1 MAEIEIKQT
10 NISITP
16 NDFEYS
22 GGAVTAIKGKILGGT
37 GGTIIGNTY
46 YGDEQTITIKQN
58 NIISITDSY
67 TSAYYTK
74 NQTNE
79 NFVPKNSYEPKITEI
94 DSGLAYL
101 SANKQDDLIFG
112 YYNNSISAINGSAI
126 NVNGNFYS
134 ASNPSGFVNS
144 EQVGTQIDEKLQN
157 YYLKTDTSG
166 KDELSAE
173 FAKYTKT
180 EDLHIP
186 TTVAELTDS
195 SDYYTKTETSGKNQ
209 LSAAFD
215 AILKY
220 NVTAAAGIQVT
231 TATDDGVKTFGI
243 SMTAEPVV
251 TDTTLSGYNGIAAAL
266 DGNVSGRWNVG
277 LTQDMLNTINDK
289 IDSVYTGI
297 GLSGDGT
304 TDSPLGIETDASLYL
319 INASAKSAISA
330 EYANVATNYMPTDG
344 GTSISIAT
352 TIDSLSED
360 IGDIETVLNDKY
372 TLSAGSGIYFYED
385 VLNKI
390 TRIDCTVT
398 AATTVAQ
405 LTDSANYYK
414 KDETSGANEINA
426 ALTNKANASALNNY
440 LTTAQYATDSA
451 TFVTSG
457 DYISGSKQYALTSGG
472 WAEITANTDYTA
484 GTDLKID
491 ENNVISVDTNGN
503 ANNTATNNHNFV
515 AGSWTVASGYNC
527 FAEGIATS
535 ALGYGVHAQGMWT
548 CFSST
553 DGQTTGGGSE
563 PIYWGNGAGAIV
575 EGYCNATTACPM
587 SGTGN
592 DYGPIHGGIIK
603 VIGNGYVENEDHETS
618 VHVHYPSDALILYR
632 DGSLSAAGKISA
644 AGIELGAEPDLSDYI
659 PYSATQLPIGTN
671 NDVSNYSMGI
681 GYANTANYGD
691 VTANHIQYGSLAFG
705 YENFAGKMSFAAG
718 NGNTAYHVGFA
729 VGYHCSA
736 NEHAVAMN
744 NECTAYD
751 YAFAAGNN
759 CKAGNYSFAEGNG
772 TSAYNRS
779 FAAGEGSTATDHSF
793 VFGLTQCYANRESFV
808 AGNASTADDFSFAC
822 GPANKA
828 YKHSY
833 VIGRGLEFSG
843 AYTGGYHLGAF
854 VVGGWNAT
862 KSWSGPTA
870 SSPLFIVGN
879 GTGNG
884 ANRSDAM
891 IVYRDGTVKAKDFVA
906 GGDTLSA
913 NYPVPKSIPNTGDST
928 LKVQRMFVCTSD
940 NDIIAH
946 AGLAE
951 GEGCIFFRVGS

>member
-22 GGAVTAIKGKILGGT
+22 GGAVTAIRGKILGGT

-79 NFVPKNSYEPKITEI
+79 NFVSKNSYEPKIAEI

-186 TTVAELTDS
+186 TKVTDLTDS

-231 TATDDGVKTFGI
+231 TTTDDGVKTFGI

-289 IDSVYTGI
+289 MDSVYTGI

-319 INASAKSAISA
+319 INASAKSAVSA

-414 KDETSGANEINA
+414 KDETSGADEINA

-457 DYISGSKQYALTSGG
+457 DYISGSKQYVLTSGG
-472 WAEITANTDYTA
+472 WVEISANTDYTA

-491 ENNVISVDTNGN
+491 ENNIISVDTNGT

-527 FAEGIATS
+527 YAEGIATS
-535 ALGYGVHAQGMWT
+535 AFGYSVHAQGMWT

-553 DGQTTGGGSE
+553 NGETTGGLS
-563 PIYWGNGAGAIV
+563 PIYWGIGAGAAV

-587 SGTGN
+587 SGTAGES
-592 DYGPIHGGIIK
+592 DYGPIHDGIIK
-603 VIGNGYVENEDHETS
+603 VIGNGRVENEVHETE
-618 VHVHYPSDALILYR
+618 VHIPYPSDALILYR
-632 DGSLSAAGKISA
+632 DGAMSAAGKISA
-644 AGIELGAEPDLSDYI
+644 AGVELAGKLSIPINIGSNNMLNIPTADYGTWGNNADGYLVIGNNSKAGNQSYVLGNDSIAQNNSTVLNGGNSALHDSMAQGWLNIAIERS
-659 PYSATQLPIGTN
+659 Q
-671 NDVSNYSMGI
+671 
-681 GYANTANYGD
+681 
-691 VTANHIQYGSLAFG
+691 AFG
-705 YENFAGKMSFAAG
+705 YNSSASTASFAAG
-718 NGNTAYHVGFA
+718 YSVVATEYSFAGGHAYNGVRGNILAHDHSFALGVGSNDEPLYANDHSFSF
-729 VGYHCSA
+729 GYATSA
-736 NEHAVAMN
+736 NH
-744 NECTAYD
+744 
-751 YAFAAGNN
+751 YAFAFG
-759 CKAGNYSFAEGNG
+759 KAIDV
-772 TSAYNRS
+772 
-779 FAAGEGSTATDHSF
+779 EGSDGHA
-793 VFGLTQCYANRESFV
+793 
-808 AGNASTADDFSFAC
+808 
-822 GPANKA
+822 
-828 YKHSY
+828 
-833 VIGRGLEFSG
+833 VIGV
-843 AYTGGYHLGAF
+843 GGYNTK
-854 VVGGWNAT
+854 VQNA
-862 KSWSGPTA
+862 A
-870 SSPLFIVGN
+870 IIVGN
-879 GTGNG
+879 GTSNARSNAFVVYNNGNVS
-884 ANRSDAM
+884 AKN
-891 IVYRDGTVKAKDFVA
+891 YKAEGYTQNNTYVEA
-906 GGDTLSA
+906 S
-913 NYPVPKSIPNTGDST
+913 VPKSLPNTGDNT
-928 LKVQRMFVCTSD
+928 MVVQKMFVCTSD
-940 NDIIAH
+940 SDIVAH
-946 AGLAE
+946 VNLAN
-951 GEGCIFFRVGS
+951 GEGCIFFRVG